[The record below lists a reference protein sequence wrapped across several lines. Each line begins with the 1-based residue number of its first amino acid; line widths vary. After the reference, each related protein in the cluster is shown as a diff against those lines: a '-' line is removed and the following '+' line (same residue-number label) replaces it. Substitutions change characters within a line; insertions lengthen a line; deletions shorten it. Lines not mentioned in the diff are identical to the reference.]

1 MGYDLVG
8 SDYLEQTIKRLVEE
22 LKAKNCLSQDFQF
35 LTKAERKQAVEDFV
49 YDFIKTEGSLDHH

>member
-1 MGYDLVG
+1 MEYNLSG

-49 YDFIKTEGSLDHH
+49 DVFIKTEGPLDHH

>member
-1 MGYDLVG
+1 MGYNLLS
-8 SDYLEQTIKRLVEE
+8 SDYLELTIKRLVEE

-49 YDFIKTEGSLDHH
+49 DVFIKTEGPFDHH